1 MPRTQDDSS
10 SMPRTRGIGYQ
21 FGVHLSHKITP
32 LPPVENFPIV
42 IGLRCIVGVVYVL
55 GYIYI
60 VRSYIATLARRPL
73 LQLAVAHGGAQVHG
87 ALRLLSL
94 CSLRAPWSLRLS
106 RAMAALSLLLL
117 LLALNN
123 LI

>member
-42 IGLRCIVGVVYVL
+42 IIGLRCIRRSSAKPGVMAGAKILFSNLYD
-55 GYIYI
+55 
-60 VRSYIATLARRPL
+60 RPYS
-73 LQLAVAHGGAQVHG
+73 
-87 ALRLLSL
+87 ALSPSA
-94 CSLRAPWSLRLS
+94 CSLIMPKTE
-106 RAMAALSLLLL
+106 
-117 LLALNN
+117 
-123 LI
+123 